1 VPRPKRCRRVCCD
14 PEHRFFKP
22 QGIPLNR
29 LQWIDLALDELEAL
43 RLSDSMGLPQLEAA
57 KRMNI
62 SQPTFNRILN
72 SARNKTSRC
81 VIEGLAL
88 RINAD
93 PDSNQMMVDP
103 VTVQGR
109 ERRRKRMGM
118 TKK

>member
-1 VPRPKRCRRVCCD
+1 MPRPKRCRRVCCN

-22 QGIPLNR
+22 QGIPLSR
-29 LQWIDLALDELEAL
+29 LEWIDMALDELEAL
-43 RLSDSMGLPQLEAA
+43 RLSDVVRLSQTDAA
-57 KRMNI
+57 KRMDI

-88 RINAD
+88 RINSD
-93 PDSNQMMVDP
+93 PDSNRMMVNP

-109 ERRRKRMGM
+109 ERRRRRMGM

>member
-1 VPRPKRCRRVCCD
+1 VCCD

-43 RLSDSMGLPQLEAA
+43 RLSDSMGLSQLEAA

-88 RINAD
+88 RIIAD
-93 PDSNQMMVDP
+93 LAANRMAVASE
-103 VTVQGR
+103 TTQGLSR
-109 ERRRKRMGM
+109 SRKRMGM
-118 TKK
+118 TEK